1 MKKAG
6 IFGAS
11 YLGVAAVW
19 LGGHFGPGF
28 ATGAFSVTY
37 YVKYGWIGLLMP
49 LLAMLVTG
57 GVSNFRNPLCSK
69 KAFTF
74 GLESVG
80 PHITCS

>member
-6 IFGAS
+6 IFSAS

-37 YVKYGWIGLLMP
+37 YL
-49 LLAMLVTG
+49 
-57 GVSNFRNPLCSK
+57 
-69 KAFTF
+69 
-74 GLESVG
+74 
-80 PHITCS
+80 